1 MFDNY
6 TTPDGLTAP
15 IQNPSPTD
23 VFLVNLHNHAFVTG
37 RADKPARD
45 ASTGCMLLFLIP
57 FVAAGIAITSWTFI
71 QWRDWLVLS
80 LSGANA
86 KGYFT
91 DRTIS
96 EGEDSTSYYVYYH
109 FVVDDRDYTRKEQVS
124 YATYEQAA
132 SDAPIQVLYFTG
144 DPTIATL
151 DLNYARDM
159 RTFLTIFSLFWDGF
173 VGLIFFGGIY
183 TVITNKRLAQNGH
196 VIFGEITH
204 ITSRYDSDNDYYIE
218 VKYRFYSPY
227 SGSYINAQHK
237 FQDNARKNVPLPTRG
252 KPVAILYA
260 DDKSYRLL

>member
-6 TTPDGLTAP
+6 TSADGLASAH
-15 IQNPSPTD
+15 NPSSAD
-23 VFLVNLHNHAFVTG
+23 VFLVNPRNDAFVTG

-45 ASTGCMLLFLIP
+45 AGTGCMMLFLLP
-57 FVAAGIAITSWTFI
+57 FVVAGLVITTWTVL

-80 LSGANA
+80 LSGANT

-91 DRTIS
+91 DRSIS
-96 EGEDSTSYYVYYH
+96 EGDDSTSYFVNYRY
-109 FVVDDRDYTRKEQVS
+109 VVDDREYTRKDQVS

-144 DPTIATL
+144 DPGIATL
-151 DLNYARDM
+151 DLNYARDL

-173 VGLIFFGGIY
+173 VGLIFFGGVY
-183 TVITNKRLAQNGH
+183 SVITNRRLAQNGH

-218 VKYRFYSPY
+218 VKYRFYSPF
-227 SGSYINAQHK
+227 SGKYIDAKHK
-237 FQDNARKNVPLPTRG
+237 FQDNARKNVPLPKHG
-252 KPVAILYA
+252 KAVAILYA